1 MSCVPLNGKKILFF
15 CPKTFGYENEI
26 LREMEAMGADVTYR
40 SDRPS
45 EHPWVKGFIRLFPQQ
60 AWYYCDHIYSHW
72 LKQNGPKNCD
82 FIFIIRGEGLSP
94 TFIQKLRNHY
104 PRARVLLH
112 LWDNVANIKKVE
124 LKFPYIDEISSYDPN
139 DCDKFEEFRFRPLF
153 FIDKYLTNNIVNNK
167 KLFFVGT
174 LHSDRAKVIYSIKNS
189 LPFDAELDYWLFI
202 RSKLEYFFRILF
214 DPYLRK
220 LDNSRLIFK
229 PIQFEIIT
237 QKLKECSIVID
248 IEHPNNSG
256 LTMRTFEMLASGK
269 KLITTNRHIMQHDF
283 YDSNKID
290 VINRSN
296 PVLSSSFFES
306 QPSPPSAGFIERYSL
321 RGWLREIFSV

>member
-1 MSCVPLNGKKILFF
+1 MSCMPLKGKKILFF

-60 AWYYCDHIYSHW
+60 AWYFCDRTYSHW
-72 LKQNGPKNCD
+72 LDRHGPKNCD

-94 TFIQKLRNHY
+94 EFIQKLRNRY

-112 LWDNVANIKKVE
+112 LWDNVSNIKKVE
-124 LKFPYIDEISSYDPN
+124 LKFHLIDEISSYDPI
-139 DCDKFEEFRFRPLF
+139 DCDKYEKFRFRPLF
-153 FIDKYLTNNIVNNK
+153 YIDKYLTNDIIDNK
-167 KLFFVGT
+167 RMFFVGT
-174 LHSDRAKVIYSIKNS
+174 LHSDRAKVIFNIKNS
-189 LPFDAELDYWLFI
+189 LPFDAELDYWLFL
-202 RSKLEYFFRILF
+202 RSKLEYYLRILL

-229 PIQFEIIT
+229 PMPFETVT

-269 KLITTNRHIMQHDF
+269 KLITTNSYVLQHDF

-290 VINRSN
+290 IIDRRN

-306 QPSPPSAGFIERYSL
+306 QTSLPNESFIKKYSL
-321 RGWLREIFSV
+321 HGWLREIFSV

>member
-1 MSCVPLNGKKILFF
+1 MNCVPLKGKKILFF

-26 LREMEAMGADVTYR
+26 LREIEAMGADVTYR

-60 AWYYCDHIYSHW
+60 AWYFCDRTYSHW
-72 LKQNGPKNCD
+72 LDKHGPERCD

-94 TFIQKLRNHY
+94 KFIQKLRKRY
-104 PRARVLLH
+104 PQARVLLH

-124 LKFPYIDEISSYDPN
+124 LKFIHTDEVSSYDPI
-139 DCDKFEEFRFRPLF
+139 DCEKFEKFRFRPLF
-153 FIDKYLTNNIVNNK
+153 FIDKYRINNSINNK

-174 LHSDRAKVIYSIKNS
+174 LHSDRAKVIYNIMNS
-189 LPFDAELDYWLFI
+189 LPHDAELDYWLFI
-202 RSKLEYFFRILF
+202 RSKLEYYLRILF

-220 LDNSRLIFK
+220 LDRSRLIFK
-229 PIQFEIIT
+229 PMQFEIIT

-269 KLITTNRHIMQHDF
+269 KLITTNRYIMQHDF
-283 YDSNKID
+283 YDSNKIN
-290 VINRSN
+290 VIERSN
-296 PVLSSSFFES
+296 PVFSSSIFES
-306 QPSPPSAGFIERYSL
+306 QPPPPSAGFIERYSL
-321 RGWLREIFSV
+321 HGWLREIFGV